1 MTRKP
6 QFALAIALLA
16 VACSS
21 ARYESADEV
30 PHRGAE
36 DLAITS
42 RIRQTLL
49 EPNALSLSAKNVTIV
64 TDRGQVTLYG
74 LVESEAERREVA
86 NIAREFAGS
95 ARVRE
100 NLEIWPD

>member
-1 MTRKP
+1 MVRTP
-6 QFALAIALLA
+6 QLVMAITLLA
-16 VACSS
+16 AACSS
-21 ARYESADEV
+21 TRHASIDTA

-49 EPNALSLSAKNVTIV
+49 EPNELSLSAKNVTIV
-64 TDRGQVTLYG
+64 TDRGQVTLSG